1 LKTLALATMQQL
13 CFRKEGEH
21 HLHRVLL
28 LSFLE
33 NGERS
38 RKKKKRDMTIMRFN
52 RRRFKK
58 SQNIGTGVTFTG
70 CIRDG
75 QRLQGG

>member
-1 LKTLALATMQQL
+1 LKTLALAAMRQH
-13 CFRKEGEH
+13 CFRKEH
-21 HLHRVLL
+21 HLHRVPF